1 MIAWLEQAQSDNLTS
16 YLAEATGLEVSSLL
30 KMYFSYLE
38 GAQGDDLTKFEYAK
52 TAAQAFQSLV
62 LERLIPAHVTP
73 SLPASIVRSVKNPR
87 KRKALADLPQLNDE
101 PAVSTI
107 LGKMAEI
114 DDSAAAARILRE
126 HLGEQ
131 HSNVVMEVRS
141 INRSRL
147 MCARDAY
154 SAVFEAKWQDYEL
167 ACRAIVAAGG
177 WPESIERD

>member
-73 SLPASIVRSVKNPR
+73 S
-87 KRKALADLPQLNDE
+87 ALTQ
-101 PAVSTI
+101 T
-107 LGKMAEI
+107 
-114 DDSAAAARILRE
+114 
-126 HLGEQ
+126 
-131 HSNVVMEVRS
+131 
-141 INRSRL
+141 
-147 MCARDAY
+147 
-154 SAVFEAKWQDYEL
+154 
-167 ACRAIVAAGG
+167 
-177 WPESIERD
+177 